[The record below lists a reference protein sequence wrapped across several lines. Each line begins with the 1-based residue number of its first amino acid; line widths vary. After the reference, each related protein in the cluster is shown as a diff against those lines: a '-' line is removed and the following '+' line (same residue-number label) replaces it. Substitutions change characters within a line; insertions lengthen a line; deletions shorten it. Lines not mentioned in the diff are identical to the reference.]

1 MAPLLPALLQPLLAS
16 SSAEIDAAARQ
27 AWGGNQPTRRLGARA
42 RAEAH
47 GAGRAEYGAEREAHG
62 EAEHGEARA
71 PPAVAG
77 GREGGRELRDERR
90 WQRLLLLCT
99 DPADAA
105 AVCTSVHRLLQV
117 SKQVGYVTTL
127 PPTHPRHSL
136 TTSLHAYRLLKVL
149 PRPPDAA
156 EVDVLCA
163 GRVLAATPS
172 L

>member
-1 MAPLLPALLQPLLAS
+1 MVPS
-16 SSAEIDAAARQ
+16 V
-27 AWGGNQPTRRLGARA
+27 RRMVR
-42 RAEAH
+42 RSMV
-47 GAGRAEYGAEREAHG
+47 R
-62 EAEHGEARA
+62 HGEARA

-77 GREGGRELRDERR
+77 EGRGEGLRDERR

-117 SKQVGYVTTL
+117 STQVGYPP
-127 PPTHPRHSL
+127 PPTHP
-136 TTSLHAYRLLKVL
+136 HARSPALAHHEPTRLS
-149 PRPPDAA
+149 PAEGAAAPPDAA